1 MFRGRGGCKVTV
13 LSVLGGVLAFRILVL
28 VLLLV
33 MTTSSSEVVLRVMNV
48 PRVSRR
54 RSRVTGT
61 FSS

>member
-1 MFRGRGGCKVTV
+1 MFRGRGGRKVTV

-33 MTTSSSEVVLRVMNV
+33 ITTSEVVFRVMNV

>member
-1 MFRGRGGCKVTV
+1 MTV
-13 LSVLGGVLAFRILVL
+13 LSVFGGVLAFRILVL

-33 MTTSSSEVVLRVMNV
+33 LIRTTSEVVFRVMNV